1 MVLIAVNPETRRHL
15 ACTVNELTATQDTTD
30 RGRERMQAPT
40 HTHARPA
47 TAGLLSGQLSPLLQL
62 REEGREGEREGFIT
76 LLYTSTPW
84 SVIIADNVYKVNVT
98 GFVNIELSLDN
109 NA

>member
-1 MVLIAVNPETRRHL
+1 MPYFMQQTKPTSMVFIAVNPETRRHL

-47 TAGLLSGQLSPLLQL
+47 TAGLLSGQLSPLLQF
-62 REEGREGEREGFIT
+62 REEGWKERG
-76 LLYTSTPW
+76 LYHT
-84 SVIIADNVYKVNVT
+84 
-98 GFVNIELSLDN
+98 FVHFDTVERHYRRQCL
-109 NA
+109 